1 MCCLHRHCFMK
12 SLRETHFLPFQ
23 CIRSDAELCFSGYV
37 LPIQIIADSPDHR
50 TLIPLHQ
57 EAGSF
62 QLRHQRFVRADGTS
76 ESTRLQTTVHTIND
90 SLPFRYVIRES
101 CFKLYRSGFIR
112 KQTRLPESHIRKIPT
127 QAVQLHKFIIQLF
140 VIRFF
145 FRFPILLLQFLQR
158 CGCSSRRRTSH

>member
-1 MCCLHRHCFMK
+1 MK
-12 SLRETHFLPFQ
+12 SLHETHFLPFQ
-23 CIRSDAELCFSGYV
+23 RIRSDAELCLSGYV

-76 ESTRLQTTVHTIND
+76 ESTRLQTTVHAIND
-90 SLPFRYVIRES
+90 SFPFRHIIGES

-127 QAVQLHKFIIQLF
+127 
-140 VIRFF
+140 
-145 FRFPILLLQFLQR
+145 
-158 CGCSSRRRTSH
+158 